1 MTIADLLITLTEL
14 GIENPGLAFLTTL
27 IAAVSGFTLGN
38 EIVRSNARVPGMKG
52 PRGLPLVGNLWDI
65 RVNAAEKYRQWAKS
79 HGDVYQIQLG

>member
-1 MTIADLLITLTEL
+1 MTIADLLITLKEL
-14 GIENPGLAFLTTL
+14 GGENPGLALLTTL
-27 IAAVSGFTLGN
+27 VATPLFYIVVN
-38 EIVRSNARVPGMKG
+38 ECVRSNARVPGMKG